1 MATEREFSDQ
11 FGDWKRTCYCG
22 EPRVES
28 VGAEMTLAGWVHSR
42 RDHGGVIFVD
52 LRDRS
57 GLCQIVFNPAIDAA
71 AHEKAGQI
79 RSEDVIA
86 VRGTLEKRSPE
97 TINPD
102 LATGQVELV
111 CRELRLL
118 NASQV
123 PPFPIE
129 DETDPGPK
137 TPVVEGHL
145 ITTQGSSE
153 DETDLGPKP
162 PVIKGRRVTTENM
175 RLKYRYLDLRRPQ
188 SLAPILLR
196 YRMTKLIRD
205 YLDGLGFID
214 VETPVLTKSTPEG
227 ARDYLVPSRIYRGK
241 FYALPQS
248 PQLFKQILMVGG
260 LDRYFQI
267 VKCFRDEDLRADRQP
282 EFTQLDMEMSF
293 VQPSDVMQVVEGMI
307 CLLFKELK
315 SIELKWPFTRLS
327 YQEATNRFGSDKPD
341 MRFGL
346 EIRDF
351 TEAVRNCQARVFT
364 TAIQKGGVVK
374 GIRIPKGGELSRKD
388 LDDMTPFVA
397 TFGAKGI
404 AWIKITGEGWQSP
417 IAKFLSNTE
426 QKEIERIAEAQIG
439 DVVLF
444 SADTPKIVHDA
455 LGNLRLFLGEKL
467 GLIPENEYALV
478 WVVDFPLV
486 EFDAA
491 EKRYVALHHPF
502 TAPLDEDL
510 SLLESDPA
518 KTRSKAY
525 DLALNGIEIGGGSIR
540 IHRIELQKKVLALMG
555 IGPKEAEAKF
565 GFFLEALSYG
575 APPHGGI
582 AFGIDRMAM
591 LLSGAKSL
599 RDVIAFPKSQRAV
612 CMLTDAPSAVESRQL
627 RELGIRL
634 TGAEKNGD

>member
-1 MATEREFSDQ
+1 MTTERIFADQ
-11 FGDWKRTCYCG
+11 LGDWKRSSYCG
-22 EPRVES
+22 EARANA
-28 VGAEMTLAGWVHSR
+28 VGKELTLFGWVRTR

-57 GLCQIVFNPAIDAA
+57 GICQIVFNPEVDAA
-71 AHEKAGQI
+71 AHEKAKQL

-86 VRGTLEKRSPE
+86 VRGTLARRSPE

-102 LATGQVELV
+102 LATGEVELMGK
-111 CRELRLL
+111 ELRLL

-123 PPFPIE
+123 PPFVIE
-129 DETDPGPK
+129 DET
-137 TPVVEGHL
+137 EAN
-145 ITTQGSSE
+145 
-153 DETDLGPKP
+153 
-162 PVIKGRRVTTENM
+162 ENT

-188 SLAPILLR
+188 SAAHLVLR

-227 ARDYLVPSRIYRGK
+227 ARDYLVPSRIYPGK

-248 PQLFKQILMVGG
+248 PQLFKQILMVAG

-282 EFTQLDMEMSF
+282 EFTQLDLEMSF
-293 VQPSDVMQVVEGMI
+293 VQPEDVMQVIEGMI
-307 CLLFKELK
+307 GLLFKELK
-315 SIELKWPFTRLS
+315 GIEIKRPFAKLTYEETL
-327 YQEATNRFGSDKPD
+327 NRFGSDKPD

-346 EIRDF
+346 ELKDF
-351 TEAVRNCQARVFT
+351 TDALRNCEARVFA

-374 GIRIPKGGELSRKD
+374 GIRLPKGGEMSRKD

-404 AWIKITGEGWQSP
+404 AWTKITDEGWQSP
-417 IAKFLSNTE
+417 IAKFLSEAE
-426 QKEIERIAEAQIG
+426 QKEIERIAGAEIG
-439 DVVLF
+439 DIILF
-444 SADTPKIVHDA
+444 SADSAKIVHDA
-455 LGNLRLFLGEKL
+455 LGNLRLYLGEKL
-467 GLIPENEYALV
+467 GLVPEDAYAPV
-478 WVVDFPLV
+478 WVVDFPLM
-486 EFDAA
+486 EFDPA

-510 SLLESDPA
+510 PLLDTEPLKA
-518 KTRSKAY
+518 RSKAY
-525 DLALNGIEIGGGSIR
+525 DLAVNGIEAGGGSIR
-540 IHRIELQKKVLALMG
+540 IHHVELQKKILGLMG
-555 IGPKEAEAKF
+555 VSAAEAEAKF
-565 GFFLEALSYG
+565 GFFLEALSFG

-582 AFGIDRMAM
+582 AFGIDRLAM
-591 LLSGAKSL
+591 LFSGAKSL

-612 CMLTDAPSAVESRQL
+612 CMLTDAPSIVDAKQL
-627 RELGIRL
+627 RELGIKG
-634 TGAEKNGD
+634 TVPG

>member
-1 MATEREFSDQ
+1 MATERVFSDQ
-11 FGDWKRTCYCG
+11 LDDWKRSCYCG
-22 EPRVES
+22 EPRAES

-52 LRDRS
+52 LRDRK
-57 GLCQIVFNPAIDAA
+57 GLCQIVFNPEIDAL

-86 VRGTLEKRSPE
+86 VRGILSKRSPE
-97 TINPD
+97 TINAD
-102 LATGQVELV
+102 LATGEVELV

-123 PPFPIE
+123 PPFNID
-129 DETDPGPK
+129 DET
-137 TPVVEGHL
+137 EAN
-145 ITTQGSSE
+145 
-153 DETDLGPKP
+153 
-162 PVIKGRRVTTENM
+162 ENT

-188 SLAPILLR
+188 SLRHLLLR

-227 ARDYLVPSRIYRGK
+227 ARDYLVPSRIYPGK

-293 VQPSDVMQVVEGMI
+293 VQPSDVMHVVEGMI
-307 CLLFKELK
+307 CLLFKELMG
-315 SIELKWPFTRLS
+315 IELNWPFIKLTH
-327 YQEATNRFGSDKPD
+327 QEAINRFGSDKPD

-346 EIRDF
+346 EIQDF
-351 TEAVRNCQARVFT
+351 TEALRNCQAKVFS
-364 TAIQKGGVVK
+364 TAIEKGGVVK
-374 GIRIPKGGELSRKD
+374 GIRIAKGGELSRKD

-404 AWIKITGEGWQSP
+404 AWTRIADEGWQSP
-417 IAKFLSNTE
+417 IAKFLSETE
-426 QKEIERIAEAQIG
+426 QKKIEKIAEAQVG
-439 DVVLF
+439 DVILF
-444 SADTPKIVHDA
+444 SADTAKIVHDA
-455 LGNLRLFLGEKL
+455 LGNLRLYLGEKL
-467 GLIPENEYALV
+467 NLISEKEYALV
-478 WVVDFPLV
+478 WVVDFPLM
-486 EFDAA
+486 EFDPA

-502 TAPLDEDL
+502 TAPLEEDL
-510 SLLESDPA
+510 PLLDGDPSKA
-518 KTRSKAY
+518 RSKAY

-540 IHRIELQKKVLALMG
+540 IHQVELQKKILALMG
-555 IGPKEAEAKF
+555 IGAEEAEAKF

-612 CMLTDAPSAVESRQL
+612 CMLTDAPSSVEPRQL
-627 RELGIRL
+627 RELGIRI
-634 TGAEKNGD
+634 TAAAKSSQ

>member
-1 MATEREFSDQ
+1 MAERVFNDQ
-11 FGDWKRTCYCG
+11 LGDWQRSCYCG
-22 EPRVES
+22 EARASS
-28 VGAEMTLAGWVHSR
+28 VDQELTLVGWVHGR

-57 GLCQIVFNPAIDAA
+57 GICQIVFNPEGDAA
-71 AHEKAGQI
+71 SHEKAKQL

-86 VRGTLEKRSPE
+86 VRGILAKRSLE
-97 TINPD
+97 NINPE
-102 LATGQVELV
+102 LPTGAVELKS
-111 CRELRLL
+111 RGLRLL

-123 PPFPIE
+123 PPFIID
-129 DETDPGPK
+129 DETDAN
-137 TPVVEGHL
+137 
-145 ITTQGSSE
+145 
-153 DETDLGPKP
+153 
-162 PVIKGRRVTTENM
+162 ENT

-188 SLAPILLR
+188 SLAPLLLR

-227 ARDYLVPSRIYRGK
+227 ARDYLVPSRIYHGK

-282 EFTQLDMEMSF
+282 EFTQLDMELSF
-293 VQPSDVMQVVEGMI
+293 VQPEEVMEIVEGMI
-307 CLLFKELK
+307 SLLFKELK
-315 SIELKWPFTRLS
+315 GIELKRPFAKLT
-327 YQEATNRFGSDKPD
+327 YEDAMNRFGSDKPD

-346 EIRDF
+346 ELSDF
-351 TEAVRNCQARVFT
+351 SAALRNCQAKVFT
-364 TAIQKGGVVK
+364 GAMQKGGVVK
-374 GIRIPKGGELSRKD
+374 GMRIPNGGAMSRKD

-397 TFGAKGI
+397 TFGAKGV
-404 AWIKITGEGWQSP
+404 AWAKITAEGWQSP
-417 IAKFLSNTE
+417 IAKFLSVSE
-426 QKEIERIAEAQIG
+426 QKEVERICQAQVG

-444 SADTPKIVHDA
+444 SADSAKIVHDS
-455 LGNLRLFLGEKL
+455 LGNLRLHLGEKL
-467 GLIPENEYALV
+467 GLIPAKDYALV

-486 EFDAA
+486 EYDAE

-510 SLLESDPA
+510 HLLDSEPA
-518 KTRSKAY
+518 KSRSKAY
-525 DLALNGIEIGGGSIR
+525 DLAMNGTEVGGGSIR
-540 IHRIELQKKVLALMG
+540 IHQVELQKKILGLMG
-555 IGPKEAEAKF
+555 IDAEEAQAKF
-565 GFFLEALSYG
+565 GFLLEALSFG

-582 AFGIDRMAM
+582 AIGIDRLAM

-612 CMLTDAPSAVESRQL
+612 CMLTEAPSEVAPRQL

-634 TGAEKNGD
+634 SGSDK

>member
-11 FGDWKRTCYCG
+11 LGDWKRSCYCG
-22 EPRVES
+22 EPREES
-28 VGAEMTLAGWVHSR
+28 VRSEMTLAGWVHSR

-57 GLCQIVFNPAIDAA
+57 GLCQIVFNPKIDAT

-86 VRGTLEKRSPE
+86 VRGALAKRSPE
-97 TINPD
+97 TINPE
-102 LATGQVELV
+102 LATGAVELV

-118 NASQV
+118 NAAQV
-123 PPFPIE
+123 PPFNID
-129 DETDPGPK
+129 DET
-137 TPVVEGHL
+137 EAN
-145 ITTQGSSE
+145 
-153 DETDLGPKP
+153 
-162 PVIKGRRVTTENM
+162 ENT

-188 SLAPILLR
+188 SLRHLLLR

-227 ARDYLVPSRIYRGK
+227 ARDYLVPSRIYHGK

-267 VKCFRDEDLRADRQP
+267 VKCCRDEDLRADRQP

-293 VQPSDVMQVVEGMI
+293 VQPGDVMQVVEGMI
-307 CLLFKELK
+307 CLLFKELMGV
-315 SIELKWPFTRLS
+315 ELKWPFTKLT
-327 YQEATNRFGSDKPD
+327 YQEAINRFGSDKPD

-351 TEAVRNCQARVFT
+351 TEAVRNSQARVFT
-364 TAIQKGGVVK
+364 SALQKGGVVK

-388 LDDMTPFVA
+388 LDDMTPLVA

-404 AWIKITGEGWQSP
+404 AWTKITDEGWQSP
-417 IAKFLSNTE
+417 IAKFLSNAE
-426 QKEIERIAEAQIG
+426 QKEIERIAQAQVG

-444 SADTPKIVHDA
+444 SADSAKIVHDA
-455 LGNLRLFLGEKL
+455 LGNLRLYLGEKL
-467 GLIPENEYALV
+467 GLIPAKEYALV
-478 WVVDFPLV
+478 WVVDFPLM
-486 EFDAA
+486 EFDAE

-502 TAPLDEDL
+502 TAPLEEDL
-510 SLLESDPA
+510 PLLESDPA

-540 IHRIELQKKVLALMG
+540 IHQVELQKKILALMG

-612 CMLTDAPSAVESRQL
+612 CMLTDAPSNVESRQL
-627 RELGIRL
+627 RELGIRV
-634 TGAEKNGD
+634 TGADKSS

>member
-1 MATEREFSDQ
+1 MAERVFDDPL
-11 FGDWKRTCYCG
+11 GDWKRSCYCG
-22 EPRVES
+22 EPRAQA
-28 VGAEMTLAGWVHSR
+28 VGEEKILVGWVHSR

-57 GLCQIVFNPAIDAA
+57 GICQVVFRPEVAPS
-71 AHEKAGQI
+71 AHEKAKQI

-86 VRGTLEKRSPE
+86 VRGVLAKRSPE
-97 TINPD
+97 TINPE
-102 LATGQVELV
+102 LATGEVELV
-111 CRELRLL
+111 CREVRLL
-118 NASQV
+118 NASAV

-129 DETDPGPK
+129 DETDAA
-137 TPVVEGHL
+137 
-145 ITTQGSSE
+145 
-153 DETDLGPKP
+153 
-162 PVIKGRRVTTENM
+162 ENT

-188 SLAPILLR
+188 SLSPLLLR

-227 ARDYLVPSRIYRGK
+227 ARDYLVPSRIYHGK

-293 VQPSDVMQVVEGMI
+293 VQPQDVIEVIEGMMV
-307 CLLFKELK
+307 LLFKELK
-315 SIELKWPFTRLS
+315 GVELKRPFKKLT
-327 YQEATNRFGSDKPD
+327 YTEAMNRFGSDKPD
-341 MRFGL
+341 TRFGL
-346 EIRDF
+346 EIKDF
-351 TEAVRNCQARVFT
+351 TEALRNSQARVFAS
-364 TAIQKGGVVK
+364 AIKAGGVVK
-374 GIRIPKGGELSRKD
+374 GMRIPKGAELSRKD
-388 LDDMTPFVA
+388 LDDMTPYVA

-404 AWIKITGEGWQSP
+404 AWTKLTEEGWQSP
-417 IAKFLSNTE
+417 IAKFLSDAE
-426 QKEIERIAEAQIG
+426 QKDIERSAGAEIG
-439 DVVLF
+439 DVLLF
-444 SADTPKIVHDA
+444 SADQARVVHDA
-455 LGNLRLFLGEKL
+455 LGNLRLHLGEKL
-467 GLIPENEYALV
+467 GLIAQNEYALV
-478 WVVDFPLV
+478 WVVDFPLM
-486 EFDAA
+486 EFDP
-491 EKRYVALHHPF
+491 EEQRYVALHHPF

-510 SLLESDPA
+510 PLLESEPA
-518 KTRSKAY
+518 KSRSKAY

-540 IHRIELQKKVLALMG
+540 IHQVELQKKILALMG
-555 IGPKEAEAKF
+555 ISAEEAQAKF
-565 GFFLEALSYG
+565 GFLLEALSYG

-612 CMLTDAPSAVESRQL
+612 CMLTDAPSTVEPRQL

-634 TGAEKNGD
+634 SGAEK

>member
-1 MATEREFSDQ
+1 MATERIFPDQ
-11 FGDWKRTCYCG
+11 LSDWKRSCYCG
-22 EPRVES
+22 EPRANA
-28 VGAEMTLAGWVHSR
+28 VGNELTLFGWVRSR

-57 GLCQIVFNPAIDAA
+57 GICQIVFNPEVDAA
-71 AHEKAGQI
+71 AHEKAKQL

-86 VRGTLEKRSPE
+86 VRGNLSKRSLE

-102 LATGQVELV
+102 LPTGEVELMGK
-111 CRELRLL
+111 ELRLL
-118 NASQV
+118 NAAQV
-123 PPFPIE
+123 PPFTVD
-129 DETDPGPK
+129 DET
-137 TPVVEGHL
+137 EAN
-145 ITTQGSSE
+145 
-153 DETDLGPKP
+153 
-162 PVIKGRRVTTENM
+162 ENT

-188 SLAPILLR
+188 SLRPLVLR

-227 ARDYLVPSRIYRGK
+227 ARDYLVPSRIYPGK

-293 VQPSDVMQVVEGMI
+293 VQPEDVMEVIEGMI
-307 CLLFKELK
+307 CILFRELK
-315 SIELKWPFTRLS
+315 GIELKRPFAKLT
-327 YQEATNRFGSDKPD
+327 YEEAMNRFGSDKPD

-346 EIRDF
+346 ELKDF
-351 TEAVRNCQARVFT
+351 TDALRSCQAKVFAT
-364 TAIQKGGVVK
+364 SIQKGGVVK
-374 GIRIPKGGELSRKD
+374 GIRVPKGGELSRKE
-388 LDDMTPFVA
+388 LDDLTPFVA

-404 AWIKITGEGWQSP
+404 AWTKLTDEGWQSP
-417 IAKFLSNTE
+417 IAKFLSETE
-426 QKEIERIAEAQIG
+426 QKEIERIAGAEVG
-439 DVVLF
+439 DVILF
-444 SADTPKIVHDA
+444 CADIAKIVYDA
-455 LGNLRLFLGEKL
+455 LGNLRLYLAEKL

-478 WVVDFPLV
+478 WVVDFPLM
-486 EFDAA
+486 EFDPE

-502 TAPLDEDL
+502 TAPHDEDL
-510 SLLESDPA
+510 PLLDTEPDKA
-518 KTRSKAY
+518 RSKAY
-525 DLALNGIEIGGGSIR
+525 DLAVNGIEAGGGSIR
-540 IHRIELQKKVLALMG
+540 IHQVELQKKVLELMG
-555 IGPKEAEAKF
+555 VGAAEAEAKF
-565 GFFLEALSYG
+565 GFFLEALSFG

-582 AFGIDRMAM
+582 AFGIDRLAM

-612 CMLTDAPSAVESRQL
+612 CMLTDAPSTVDPKQL
-627 RELGIRL
+627 RELGIR
-634 TGAEKNGD
+634 TTNSG